1 MSNLD
6 IQKIGGDREGAP
18 LFAGLGTAENAQADE
33 VRRII
38 GRVGRQLARPARVA
52 LIGEFNTGKSTLANA
67 LLRSTMLPQSVVDHS
82 RLPVLIHYA
91 QKPALSVEFADGRR
105 ERVSWKDVD
114 GIVMTGASLLCLGLP
129 VNRLKS
135 FELVDTPGLATGQAD
150 VDELA
155 LAACQKSNI
164 AIWCTAAMQ
173 AWKRTEMR
181 VWEALP
187 KRLRDNSILA
197 VTYKDVLDGERDASK
212 LRARLRNETE
222 NQFRTLVLIAATEA
236 AQSSNQMAPCEG
248 ENLWHT
254 SGGANFAAAV
264 NSAVAFVLA
273 HRLSSA
279 ERLLNQVTSDL
290 GPGVLAAN
298 H

>member
-1 MSNLD
+1 MSRLD
-6 IQKIGGDREGAP
+6 VVKAGESRAVS
-18 LFAGLGTAENAQADE
+18 LFAGLPAAENAQAEE

-91 QKPALSVEFADGRR
+91 GKPSLSVEFADGRR

-114 GIVMTGASLLCLGLP
+114 RIVMTGASLLCLGLP

-135 FELVDTPGLATGQAD
+135 FELVDTPGLATGQTEA
-150 VDELA
+150 DELA

-181 VWEALP
+181 VWESLP
-187 KRLRDNSILA
+187 KRLRENSILA
-197 VTYKDVLDGERDASK
+197 VTYKDVLDGERDVSK

-222 NQFRTLVLIAATEA
+222 HQFRTLVLVAATEA
-236 AQSSNQMAPCEG
+236 AQCGNRKTACEREG
-248 ENLWHT
+248 LWQS

-279 ERLLNQVTSDL
+279 ERLLNQVTADL
-290 GPGVLAAN
+290 GPNGFAAD